1 MGYEFADDFKGKV
14 VLVTGGARGIGREI
28 ALAVA
33 QYGAKVAICDLN
45 EDALKETVSE
55 IESVGGEGMYVIANV
70 TLADDVENM
79 VDKVVDKW
87 GRVDILINNAG
98 ITRDGL
104 LIRMKEEDWDA
115 VLGVNL
121 KGVFLVT
128 RSVAKLMMKQRRGK
142 IVNIASVVGVMG
154 NVGQANYSASK
165 GGVIAF
171 TKTVAKELATR
182 GINVNAVAPGFIQTK
197 MTEVLSEDV
206 KKRLMDTIPMRKL
219 GRPRDVANACLF
231 LTSSLADY
239 ITGQT
244 LLVDGG
250 MI

>member
-28 ALAVA
+28 ALAFA

-55 IESVGGEGMYVIANV
+55 IEDVGGEGMYVIANV

-128 RSVAKLMMKQRRGK
+128 RSVAKLMMKQRSGK

-219 GRPRDVANACLF
+219 GQPKDVANACLF